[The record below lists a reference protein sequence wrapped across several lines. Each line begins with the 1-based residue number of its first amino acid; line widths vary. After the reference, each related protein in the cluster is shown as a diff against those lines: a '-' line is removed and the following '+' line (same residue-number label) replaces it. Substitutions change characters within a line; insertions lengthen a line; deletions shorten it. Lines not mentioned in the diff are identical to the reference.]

1 MIANIFIKRPVTA
14 IVISI
19 VLAITG
25 VICILNLP
33 IDQYPDITPPVVQV
47 NGQFTGADAQ
57 TVEQT
62 VATPIEQQV
71 NGTPG
76 MEYMQSNN
84 TNNGLMQMNVTFKIG
99 TDIDIATLDVQNR
112 VSIASPLLPAVVS
125 RLGLTVRAVNPSMLM
140 MVAIYAPK
148 GTHEITFLDNYT
160 NIFVQDALL
169 RVPGVGSINRFTDD
183 FSMRIWMNPEKMA
196 AYSLTPADVIAALN
210 AQNVQVAAGSA
221 GVPPQTKAQAYEL
234 GILVNGRLS
243 KVTEFQKVVVK
254 TIPATG
260 ELIYLKDV
268 ARVELGKFTFSSN
281 SFVDGKRAS
290 YLQIYQAPGSNAL
303 ETANGIYAALATLK
317 KSFPADVDYSVP
329 FESVTVVK
337 VSMTDVVHTLLM
349 TLGLVAL
356 VVFLFLQNWRSTL
369 IPVLAIPVS
378 ILGTFCFFIPLG
390 FTINTL
396 TMFGFVLAIGIVV
409 DDAII
414 VVEAVQHYID
424 HEDMSAKEATYM
436 AMKDISAPVIAIA
449 LILAAVFVPVGF
461 IPGIVGRL
469 YQQFAIT
476 IAISVMLSAFIA
488 LSLTPAL
495 CTLLLKPSPKEGDKK
510 LNWSDRMFGRFN
522 KWFDKVTEKYSNGVK
537 WSIKASRFIIIL
549 LVCICAGTIL
559 LFEHKPTGFIPSE
572 DDGNLYVTF
581 QLPPASATSQS
592 VDVMTKLMQVI
603 SSTPGVAHYA
613 ALSGLNVITN
623 ATNSNCG
630 TIYCQLSPWDDR
642 GKSSEQVPGI
652 IGVLRKRIADAGIKN
667 ASIQVIQPSP
677 IPGVGST
684 VGFSFQIEQRNTNDD
699 VHQFEKV
706 VNNFITEANKNPAI
720 VNAFTYY
727 TAHTPN
733 FSLTVDRDKC
743 EKLGVNIA
751 DVFTTIQAY
760 MGSLYI
766 NDFTTYNRTF
776 HVVVQADTMYRALI
790 SDMDKYYVRNQAGQ
804 MLPLGTL
811 ISYQPVEAA
820 PLISHFNI
828 FRSAEVDGSSGQ
840 GYSSTQTLD
849 ELKKVAD
856 KVLPQG
862 YAYEYSGLSYE
873 EIKAG
878 STTIYIFIFSITFV
892 FLFLAALYESWSVPF
907 SVLLAVPIGAFGAII
922 ALIFLPKITNN
933 VYAQIGLIT
942 LIGLAAKNAILI
954 VEFAKVR
961 VDRGED
967 LMKSTLDAVRLR
979 LRPIVMTSLAFILGV
994 LPLVFATGA
1003 GAIARRTIGY
1013 TVLGGM
1019 LAASSLAIFIVP
1031 VLYVLITKLS
1041 YGKKKLA
1048 YLVEHHEDL
1057 MEKARKV
1064 EEQNIDPELEYEIGK
1079 DRELNG
1085 KGQKGDH
1092 KEGTGDMPKT
1102 ITVSDQH
1109 LLTAS
1114 HKEAEE
1120 KLLPPGEE
1128 KTELMLPPGESA
1140 PDSGHLL
1147 PPADKNKDSNNGT
1160 NDENK
1165 PEEDKPVQE

>member
-1 MIANIFIKRPVTA
+1 MIANTFIKRPVTA

-19 VLAITG
+19 VLVITG
-25 VICILNLP
+25 AICILNLP

-84 TNNGLMQMNVTFKIG
+84 TNNGLMNMNVTFKIG
-99 TDIDIATLDVQNR
+99 TDIDVATLDVQNR
-112 VSIASPLLPAVVS
+112 VSIATPLIPSVAS

-148 GTHEITFLDNYT
+148 GTHDITFLDNYT

-196 AYSLTPADVIAALN
+196 AYSLTPQDVIAALN

-221 GVPPQTKAQAYEL
+221 GVPPQQKTQTYEL

-243 KVTEFQKVVVK
+243 KVSDFENIIVK

-260 ELIYLKDV
+260 ELVYMKDI
-268 ARVELGKFTFSSN
+268 ARVELGKFTFASN

-290 YLQIYQAPGSNAL
+290 YLLIYQAPGSNAL
-303 ETANGIYAALATLK
+303 ETANGIYAALANLK
-317 KSFPADVDYSVP
+317 RSFPADVDYKVP

-337 VSMTDVVHTLLM
+337 VSMSDVVGTLLK
-349 TLGLVAL
+349 TLGLVAI
-356 VVFLFLQNWRSTL
+356 VVFIFLQNLRSTL

-378 ILGTFCFFIPLG
+378 IMGTFCFFIPLG

-424 HEDMSAKEATYM
+424 EHNMSPKEATYR
-436 AMKDISAPVIAIA
+436 AMKDISAPVVAIA

-476 IAISVMLSAFIA
+476 IAISVVLSAFIA

-495 CTLLLKPSPKEGDKK
+495 CTLLLKPTNKKPKGKVGQLFE
-510 LNWSDRMFGRFN
+510 RFN
-522 KWFDKVTEKYSNGVK
+522 VWFDKVTDKYAKGVK
-537 WSIKASRFIIIL
+537 RSIDGARYVIIL
-549 LVCICAGTIL
+549 LLCICVGTIF
-559 LFEHKPTGFIPSE
+559 LFKHKPTGFIPSE

-581 QLPPASATSQS
+581 QLPPAYSTAQS
-592 VDVMTKLMQVI
+592 VAVMGRLMKVVA
-603 SSTPGVAHYA
+603 STPGMGHYA
-613 ALSGLNVITN
+613 ALSGLNVVTN

-630 TIYCQLSPWDDR
+630 TIYCQLQPWDQR
-642 GKSSEQVPGI
+642 NKSSEQVPGI
-652 IGVLRKRIADAGIKN
+652 IKVMQQRIADAGIKN
-667 ASIQVIQPSP
+667 ANVQVIQPSP
-677 IPGVGST
+677 IPGVGAT

-699 VHQFEKV
+699 IHAFENV
-706 VNNFITEANKNPAI
+706 VNKFVAEANKEPAI
-720 VNAFTYY
+720 SKAYTYF

-733 FSLTVDRDKC
+733 FNLTVDREKC

-751 DVFTTIQAY
+751 DVFTTIQAF

-776 HVVVQADTMYRALI
+776 HVVIQADTMYRAMI
-790 SDMDKYYVRNQAGQ
+790 SDMNKYYVRNQAGE
-804 MLPLGTL
+804 MVPLGTL
-811 ISYQPVEAA
+811 ISYQPTEAA

-828 FRSAEVDGSSGQ
+828 FRSAEIDGASSP
-840 GYSSTQTLD
+840 GYSSTETIDALQR
-849 ELKKVAD
+849 VAD
-856 KVLPQG
+856 RVLPEG
-862 YAYEYSGLSYE
+862 YAYEFSGLSYE

-878 STTIYIFIFSITFV
+878 TTTIYIFIFSITFV

-907 SVLLAVPIGAFGAII
+907 SVLLAVPIGAFGAI
-922 ALIFLPKITNN
+922 LMLVFLPKISNN

-961 VDRGED
+961 VDRGEE
-967 LMKSTLDAVRLR
+967 LVKSTLEAVKLR
-979 LRPIVMTSLAFILGV
+979 LRPIIMTSLAFILGV
-994 LPLVFATGA
+994 LPLIFATGA

-1013 TVLGGM
+1013 TVFGGM
-1019 LAASSLAIFIVP
+1019 FAASTLAIFIVP
-1031 VLYVLITKLS
+1031 VLFVVITRLS
-1041 YGKKKLA
+1041 YGKKKLE
-1048 YLVEHHEDL
+1048 YLKAHHDEL
-1057 MEKARKV
+1057 MEKAEKV
-1064 EEQNIDPELEYEIGK
+1064 EAQNIDPELEYEIEK
-1079 DRELNG
+1079 AREL
-1085 KGQKGDH
+1085 H
-1092 KEGTGDMPKT
+1092 KPNDN
-1102 ITVSDQH
+1102 
-1109 LLTAS
+1109 
-1114 HKEAEE
+1114 
-1120 KLLPPGEE
+1120 
-1128 KTELMLPPGESA
+1128 
-1140 PDSGHLL
+1140 DS
-1147 PPADKNKDSNNGT
+1147 
-1160 NDENK
+1160 
-1165 PEEDKPVQE
+1165 Q